1 MQGLPVVAHGSYAH
15 WLESPTLV
23 PKGPADLDLMLRAE
37 QALWDRLT
45 HWLQQQGF
53 ALSLW
58 GEPCRAP
65 VALAAGRAH
74 HYLRAERIGAD
85 GRCLQ
90 VDLQLP
96 ADEPPL
102 P

>member
-1 MQGLPVVAHGSYAH
+1 MQGVPVVAHGSYAH

-23 PKGPADLDLMLRAE
+23 PEGPAELDPMLRAE
-37 QALWDRLT
+37 QALGDRLT
-45 HWLQQQGF
+45 HWLQQGF

-65 VALAAGRAH
+65 VALAAVRTH

-85 GRCLQ
+85 GRRLQ
-90 VDLQLP
+90 MDLQLP

>member
-1 MQGLPVVAHGSYAH
+1 MPL
-15 WLESPTLV
+15 
-23 PKGPADLDLMLRAE
+23 GPADLDLMLRAE
-37 QALWDRLT
+37 QSRWDRLT

-65 VALAAGRAH
+65 VALAAVRAH
-74 HYLRAERIGAD
+74 HYLRAGCIGAD
-85 GRCLQ
+85 GGRLQ

>member
-1 MQGLPVVAHGSYAH
+1 MQGVPVVAHGSYAH

-23 PKGPADLDLMLRAE
+23 PEGPDLMLRAE

-45 HWLQQQGF
+45 HWLQQGS

-58 GEPCRAP
+58 GEPCRAA
-65 VALAAGRAH
+65 VALAVVRKH

-85 GRCLQ
+85 GRRLQ